1 MARRSTRRSRRGG
14 GFSIFTRVYSPVNH
28 VLEAVGDTVNE
39 IVTTVGKVFKS
50 SVGGVNRIGKSWAGH
65 ANAAV
70 RNVTRRRR

>member
-1 MARRSTRRSRRGG
+1 MARRSTRRSKRG

-28 VLEAVGDTVNE
+28 VLCAVGDTINVLA
-39 IVTTVGKVFKS
+39 TTGGKVFKS

>member
-14 GFSIFTRVYSPVNH
+14 FSIFKRVYSPVNH